1 MPVLAA
7 PAAAWRR
14 VDRLGVLI
22 ALVACLGAA
31 LPFALFRANRIVPG
45 EGLAI
50 ASALPSPEAALLGL
64 AVLAFLAAA
73 ALRVPPAVKLAAG
86 AGLLALACVLVGRS
100 AGFLTPP
107 GNGFAR
113 VAPGSGFWTLG
124 FAALLL
130 AADALVRLRLPPLAR
145 VTVLALALALL
156 GLLLWSGAWDGLS
169 LLKEYGTRAERFWAE
184 GRRHVALAFGSVAAA
199 CLVGLPLG
207 LLCHRIKPLR
217 AGLLSVLNILQTVPS
232 IALFGL
238 LIGPL
243 AWVAANVPGARAL
256 GISGIGAAPAFVAL
270 VGYSLLPIVSNTVVG
285 LAGVSRSVVEAARGM
300 GMRRGQRL
308 FRVELPLA
316 APVILTGIRIVL
328 VQNIGI
334 ATVAAL
340 IGGGGF
346 GVFVFQGV
354 GQTAMDLVLL
364 GAAPTVLLAFA
375 AAVLLDAAV
384 EALSGSNF
392 REAAR

>member
-1 MPVLAA
+1 MSVLAA
-7 PAAAWRR
+7 PVASSRR

-22 ALVACLGAA
+22 ALVAILGAI

-45 EGLAI
+45 EGGGI
-50 ASALPSPEAALLGL
+50 AAALPPAEAALLGL
-64 AVLAFLAAA
+64 ALLCFLAAA
-73 ALRVPPAVKLAAG
+73 VLRVPAAVKLAAG
-86 AGLLALACVLVGRS
+86 AALLALACLLVGRS

-107 GNGFAR
+107 GNSFAR
-113 VAPGSGFWTLG
+113 VAPGSGFWTLS

-130 AADALVRLRLPPLAR
+130 AADALVRLRLPPLGR
-145 VTVLALALALL
+145 VAVLVLALALL

-169 LLKEYGTRAERFWAE
+169 LLKEYGTRTERFWAE

-199 CLVGLPLG
+199 CLLGLPLG
-207 LLCHRIKPLR
+207 LLCHRVGRLR
-217 AGLLSVLNILQTVPS
+217 AGVLSVLNILQTVPS

-300 GMRRGQRL
+300 GMRRSQRL

-316 APVILTGIRIVL
+316 APVVLTGIRIVL

-364 GAAPTVLLAFA
+364 GAAPTVLLAFT

-384 EALSGSNF
+384 EALSGSN
-392 REAAR
+392 RRKAER